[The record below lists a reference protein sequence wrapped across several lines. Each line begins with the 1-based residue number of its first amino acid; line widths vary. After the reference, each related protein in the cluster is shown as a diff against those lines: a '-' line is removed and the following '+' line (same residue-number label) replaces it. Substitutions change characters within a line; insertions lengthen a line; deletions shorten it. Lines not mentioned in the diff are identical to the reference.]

1 MAASTDGSLLT
12 RNTYKV
18 HGGAFQPAAHL
29 GWVELVLAP
38 RYWKGCHGGGLQKQ
52 KSGENNE
59 CTQPVSATKIGQDNK
74 TEAASSAADVFP
86 HLRQKG
92 FVWQGFLH
100 IPVLLLNSG
109 WRFITAQQFGWWLK
123 GGEGKPRIRERGGE
137 AVGPALPALGP
148 ALASNC
154 NSSSGGKV
162 SSAWLPPTS
171 PQFLHLWPLPLSRN
185 LLWAQSSPILPL
197 IPDLNWKTK
206 KGIYQGAIRSLC
218 LCFCA
223 LSVVFSAFTPPMTVR
238 QAARGKYVSSP
249 SFKIS
254 PPSLVNS
261 GGADSHTD

>member
-1 MAASTDGSLLT
+1 MPRWRFTKAKIWRKQLKHSTGERDKNWTGWQNGGSLFCSRCFSSL
-12 RNTYKV
+12 
-18 HGGAFQPAAHL
+18 
-29 GWVELVLAP
+29 
-38 RYWKGCHGGGLQKQ
+38 
-52 KSGENNE
+52 
-59 CTQPVSATKIGQDNK
+59 K
-74 TEAASSAADVFP
+74 TERVRLAGFSAHSCVALELWLEVHHCTAVWLMAEGRRRKTKDKGKRWRSSRTSPAGP
-86 HLRQKG
+86 GTCPGQQLQ
-92 FVWQGFLH
+92 
-100 IPVLLLNSG
+100 LLL
-109 WRFITAQQFGWWLK
+109 WR
-123 GGEGKPRIRERGGE
+123 
-137 AVGPALPALGP
+137 
-148 ALASNC
+148 
-154 NSSSGGKV
+154 KV

-254 PPSLVNS
+254 PPPW
-261 GGADSHTD
+261 